1 MGEGEGGGGKDAE
14 YPSASLFPP
23 PLYPLPLGEGKL
35 IIGQSPEGDPVRG
48 RGVWDR
54 EEGTWRV
61 KSLCWRQSKVK
72 EEGPMD
78 YFRALVVDDE
88 QDFLETLVNRL
99 QKRNI
104 DTAGARSG
112 EEALEI
118 MKKKLFDV
126 VILDVKMPGGMDGI
140 ETLREMKKIQPL
152 AEVLLLTGH
161 ASVETSIEGMKLGA
175 FDYLLKPIKIEDLMT
190 KMAEA
195 FEKKNAHD
203 QKIRKARIKELLR
216 FPGRVLE
223 HDKEDEKKS

>member
-1 MGEGEGGGGKDAE
+1 MESM
-14 YPSASLFPP
+14 PQCFFSRPR
-23 PLYPLPLGEGKL
+23 
-35 IIGQSPEGDPVRG
+35 RG
-48 RGVWDR
+48 LCQGARSWDSEEKAWR
-54 EEGTWRV
+54 E
-61 KSLCWRQSKVK
+61 KSLCIRQSKVK

-88 QDFLETLVNRL
+88 EDFLETLVNRL

-223 HDKEDEKKS
+223 HDKEDEKAS

>member
-1 MGEGEGGGGKDAE
+1 
-14 YPSASLFPP
+14 
-23 PLYPLPLGEGKL
+23 
-35 IIGQSPEGDPVRG
+35 
-48 RGVWDR
+48 
-54 EEGTWRV
+54 
-61 KSLCWRQSKVK
+61 
-72 EEGPMD
+72 MD

-99 QKRNI
+99 GKRSI
-104 DTAGARSG
+104 DTAGVRSG
-112 EEALEI
+112 EEAIEV

-126 VILDVKMPGGMDGI
+126 VILDIKMPGGMDGI

-152 AEVLLLTGH
+152 AEVILLTGH

-175 FDYLLKPIKIEDLMT
+175 FDYLIKPIKLEELLT

-203 QKIRKARIKELLR
+203 QKIRTARIKELMR

-223 HDKEDEKKS
+223 QEKEQK